1 MGDRLAC
8 DLQSRNQARSLSK
21 QCGWRSA
28 GLLVAVENFGG
39 VMSRNSIWFAQS
51 RIWQLLIRTAH
62 EGISAAK
69 NSLLLA
75 GSLALFAPFLCA
87 QQQTAQLT
95 GQITDSSGAVIP
107 GATVTVMNPARGI
120 KIVVTSNATGN
131 YVVPLLPPADGYQL
145 TVSKTGFT
153 GVTRT
158 GIILQVA
165 QVAKIDLT
173 LAVGSVSQNVVV
185 TGAPPLLD
193 TETSSIG
200 QVIPART
207 VTYLPLNGRSSFRL
221 IQLTPGVTFNQ
232 AAYGQFGDVP
242 VNSVFDT
249 DFSINGGQS
258 QANEILIDGV
268 PSTVGF
274 FNQITTIPSVD
285 DTEEFKVESDN
296 LSAEYGRFGGGV
308 INVTTKS
315 GTNELHGT
323 AFDFL
328 RNSVLDAN
336 DYIDKSKGVKIP
348 TFIMN
353 QYGGVLGGPVV
364 LPRLYH
370 GRDKTFFFVDYQG
383 TGRIQ
388 GSTFLSTVPTAQ
400 QRTGDFSQTYN
411 SSGTLVTIYNPFSTA
426 PNPSNPSQYVRTA
439 FTGNVIPSGM
449 LDPVA
454 KNLLTYY
461 PMPDTQGSPYTN
473 ANNFISD
480 APLRVGQN
488 EGSARIDQNV
498 NDHYHFFGR
507 FGFSLTNLTQPN
519 SFGNV
524 ATGGAGAVGTTEFH
538 NWSFAFDNTV
548 TVSPSLFVTI
558 DYGWA
563 RWFQSRQT
571 LSYGFNNASLGFPS
585 QFVNLITIPMFPSVN
600 VTSYAATNGQSYLSN
615 GNDSH
620 SLLTSVTKILGR
632 HTLIAGTDIRLHIIN
647 LFTVAA
653 SSGTFSFTQA
663 QTQGPNPNTASS
675 TAGNALASLLLG
687 AGNSGSM
694 PVGAGNEMR
703 DWYTA
708 GYLQDNIRLTT
719 RLTVNAGIRYEEE
732 SPYTDRHNELNY
744 FSPTVTSP
752 AANPSFPNLTGGLV
766 FAGKN
771 GTSSQVYDW
780 NTDQFDP
787 RVGFAYSLPRGMVVR
802 GGFGMVYA
810 PLELSNN
817 AVGFAPDT
825 GYSSSTSWNT
835 SLNGGLNPYNVLSNP
850 YPQGL
855 VEPSGNSLGAGTS
868 LGQSL
873 SVWMQNPKTP
883 RSYQWN
889 FGVQQQFPS
898 NILVEAAYVANRG
911 LHLTHNFSGDV
922 LNPEYLSMGTALQSQ
937 VANPFQPFV
946 TVGTLSNAKVTEQQL
961 LLPYPQF
968 TGLTIENDTWGGSNY
983 QSAQFKLSKRPT
995 HGVSLLGVYTISKWL
1010 SNMTASDA
1018 PIGTTNN
1025 TAVQNWY
1032 DLAAEKS
1039 LSENDIPQSLIL
1051 NVVADLPFGH
1061 GRKLLGTAPEAV
1073 NKFVGGWSASGILT
1087 EQKGFP
1093 LAMSAPITD
1102 GGTRPN
1108 WVSGANPQLSSSRPI
1123 AAKVAEWFNT
1133 AAFALP
1139 PAFTFGDVSRTIGNV
1154 RSPGLHNLDFSLDK
1168 ETQLMER
1175 LHMQFRA
1182 DFFNLTNTPHFAL
1195 PDTSM
1200 SDATFGQLNTLLPS
1214 PPPREVQFALK
1225 LLF

>member
-1 MGDRLAC
+1 MF
-8 DLQSRNQARSLSK
+8 RNSVWSIESHIFRSLI
-21 QCGWRSA
+21 R
-28 GLLVAVENFGG
+28 AVRECT
-39 VMSRNSIWFAQS
+39 SS
-51 RIWQLLIRTAH
+51 T
-62 EGISAAK
+62 K
-69 NSLLLA
+69 NAIILGSCLLLT
-75 GSLALFAPFLCA
+75 PMLCA

-95 GQITDSSGAVIP
+95 GQITDSSGAAIP
-107 GATVTVMNPARGI
+107 GAMVTVTNAARGI
-120 KIVVTSNATGN
+120 KVVVTSNATGN
-131 YVVPLLPPADGYQL
+131 YVVPLLPPADGYEL

-153 GVTRT
+153 GATRS
-158 GIILQVA
+158 GITLQVA
-165 QVAKIDLT
+165 QVAEINIA
-173 LAVGSVSQNVVV
+173 LAVGSVSQNVLV

-207 VTYLPLNGRSSFRL
+207 VTSLPLNGRSSFRL

-249 DFSINGGQS
+249 DFSVNGGQS
-258 QANEILIDGV
+258 QSNEILIDGV

-308 INVTTKS
+308 INVTTKA

-323 AFDFL
+323 AYDFL

-364 LPRLYH
+364 LPRLYR
-370 GRDKTFFFVDYQG
+370 GKDRTFFFLDYQG

-388 GSTFLSTVPTAQ
+388 GSTFLSTVPTAPE
-400 QRTGDFSQTYN
+400 RTGDFSGLCTPGFN
-411 SSGTLVTIYNPFSTA
+411 SSGVCTNANQQIYNPFSTA
-426 PNPSNPSQYVRTA
+426 PNPSNPSQYVRTP

-449 LDPVA
+449 IDPVA
-454 KNLLTYY
+454 KAIIGYY
-461 PMPDTQGSPYTN
+461 PQPNLQTTV
-473 ANNFISD
+473 NNFISD

-507 FGFSLTNLTQPN
+507 FGLSLTNLTQPN

-538 NWSFAFDNTV
+538 NWSFAFDNTI
-548 TVSPSLFVTI
+548 TISPSLFLTV
-558 DYGWA
+558 DYGYA
-563 RWFQSRQT
+563 RWFQSRET
-571 LSYGFNNASLGFPS
+571 LSYGFNNATLGFPS
-585 QFVNLITIPMFPSVN
+585 QFVSLITIPMFPSVN

-632 HTLIAGTDIRLHIIN
+632 HTLIAGTDVRLHLIN

-663 QTQGPNPNTASS
+663 QTQGPNPNTAG
-675 TAGNALASLLLG
+675 AGNAMASLLLG

-694 PVGAGNEMR
+694 PIGAGNEMK
-703 DWYTA
+703 DWYAA
-708 GYLQDNIRLTT
+708 GYVQDNFRLTSKFT
-719 RLTVNAGIRYEEE
+719 LNAGLRYEEE

-744 FSPTVTSP
+744 FGPTVASP

-766 FAGKN
+766 FAGQN
-771 GTSSQVYDW
+771 GTPSQVYVW

-787 RVGFAYSLPRGMVVR
+787 RVGFAYTALRSTVVR

-817 AVGFAPDT
+817 AVGFAPNT

-835 SLNGGLNPYNVLSNP
+835 SQNGGLNPYNVLSNP

-855 VEPSGNSLGAGTS
+855 VKPTGNSLGAGTS

-889 FGVQQQFPS
+889 FGIQQQLPS

-911 LHLTHNFSGDV
+911 LHLTHNFSDDV
-922 LNPEYLSMGTALQSQ
+922 LNPQYLSMGTALQAQ
-937 VANPFQPFV
+937 VPNPFQPFV
-946 TVGTLSNAKVTEQQL
+946 TVGALSNAKVTEQQL

-968 TGLTIENDTWGGSNY
+968 TGLTIENATWGGSNY
-983 QSAQFKLSKRPT
+983 QSAQFKLNKRPT
-995 HGVSLLGVYTISKWL
+995 HGVSLLAVYTISKWL
-1010 SNMTASDA
+1010 ANMTVSDA
-1018 PIGTTNN
+1018 PVGTTNN

-1039 LSENDIPQSLIL
+1039 LSENDIPQSLIA
-1051 NVVADLPFGH
+1051 NVVADLPFGRGH
-1061 GRKLLGTAPEAV
+1061 SLLSSAPEVV
-1073 NKFVGGWSASGILT
+1073 NKLVGGWSASGILT

-1108 WVSGANPQLSSSRPI
+1108 WASGVSPQFSSSRPI

-1133 AAFALP
+1133 AAFSLP
-1139 PAFTFGDVSRTIGNV
+1139 PAFTFGNVSRTIGNV
-1154 RSPGLHNLDFSLDK
+1154 RSPGLHNLDFSLNK
-1168 ETQLMER
+1168 ETQLVEQLR
-1175 LHMQFRA
+1175 MQFRA

-1225 LLF
+1225 FIF

>member
-1 MGDRLAC
+1 
-8 DLQSRNQARSLSK
+8 
-21 QCGWRSA
+21 
-28 GLLVAVENFGG
+28 
-39 VMSRNSIWFAQS
+39 MSRNSNSLFNSPRTLQI
-51 RIWQLLIRTAH
+51 LIKTAC
-62 EGISAAK
+62 ECATRAK
-69 NSLLLA
+69 NALFLA
-75 GSLALFAPFLCA
+75 ASLALVAPLLCA

-95 GQITDSSGAVIP
+95 GQVTDSSGAVIP
-107 GATVTVMNPARGI
+107 GATVTVINPARGI
-120 KIVVTSNATGN
+120 RAVATSNGTGN

-145 TVSKTGFT
+145 TVSKTGFK
-153 GVTRT
+153 GATRT
-158 GIILQVA
+158 GIVLQVA
-165 QVAKIDLT
+165 QVAEIDVMLT
-173 LAVGSVSQNVVV
+173 VGSVSQNVIV
-185 TGAPPLLD
+185 TEAPPLLD

-207 VTYLPLNGRSSFRL
+207 VTSLPLNGRSSFRL

-258 QANEILIDGV
+258 QSNEILIDGV

-274 FNQITTIPSVD
+274 FDQITTIPSVD

-315 GTNELHGT
+315 GTNDLHGT

-336 DYIDKSKGVKIP
+336 DYIDKSHGVKIP

-370 GRDKTFFFVDYQG
+370 GKNRTFFFVDYQG

-388 GSTFLSTVPTAQ
+388 GDTVLGTVPTAA
-400 QRTGDFSQTYN
+400 QRTGDFSQTFN
-411 SSGTLVTIYNPFSTA
+411 SSGALVTIYNPFSTTQVA
-426 PNPSNPSQYVRTA
+426 GSSPAQYTRTA
-439 FTGNVIPSGM
+439 FTGNMIPPGM
-449 LDPVA
+449 IDPVA
-454 KNLLTYY
+454 KNILTYY
-461 PMPDTQGSPYTN
+461 PMPNTQGASNTN

-488 EGSARIDQNV
+488 QGSGRIDQNV

-538 NWSFAFDNTV
+538 NWSFAFDNTI
-548 TVSPSLFVTI
+548 TISPTLFATI
-558 DYGWA
+558 DYGYA

-585 QFVNLITIPMFPSVN
+585 QFVSLITIPMFPSVN
-600 VTSYAATNGQSYLSN
+600 ITSYSATNGQSYLSN

-632 HTLIAGTDIRLHIIN
+632 QTLIAGTDVRLHIIN

-663 QTQGPNPNTASS
+663 QTQGPNPNTAST
-675 TAGNALASLLLG
+675 TAGNAMASFLLG

-694 PVGAGNEMR
+694 PIGAGNEMR

-708 GYLQDNIRLTT
+708 GYVQDNIRVTNK
-719 RLTVNAGIRYEEE
+719 LTVNAGLRYEEE
-732 SPYTDRHNELNY
+732 SPYVDRHNELNY

-766 FAGKN
+766 FAAKN
-771 GTSSQVYDW
+771 GTPSQVYVW

-787 RVGFAYSLPRGMVVR
+787 RVGFAYSLLRGTVVR
-802 GGFGMVYA
+802 GGFGTVYA

-835 SLNGGLNPYNVLSNP
+835 SLNGGLNPYNLLGNP

-889 FGVQQQFPS
+889 FGVQQQLPS
-898 NILVEAAYVANRG
+898 NILVEAAYVSNRG

-922 LNPEYLSMGTALQSQ
+922 LNPQYLSMGTALQAQ
-937 VANPFQPFV
+937 VPNPFQPFV
-946 TVGTLSNAKVTEQQL
+946 TVGSLSNAKVTEQQL

-983 QSAQFKLSKRPT
+983 QSAQFKLNKRPT

-1018 PIGTTNN
+1018 PVGTTNN

-1032 DLAAEKS
+1032 NLAGEKS
-1039 LSENDIPQSLIL
+1039 LSENDIPQSLIV
-1051 NVVADLPFGH
+1051 NVVAELPFGH
-1061 GRKLLGTAPEAV
+1061 GRKLLGTSPEFV

-1108 WVSGANPQLSSSRPI
+1108 WASGVSPQLSSSRPI

-1133 AAFALP
+1133 AAFQIP
-1139 PAFTFGDVSRTIGNV
+1139 PAFTFGDVPRTIGNV

-1175 LHMQFRA
+1175 LHMQFRT

-1225 LLF
+1225 LIF